1 MSKFLKFLVNLFLV
15 AAILVAGAILIP
27 PLAGINTVIVDSE
40 TMDTNLPMGSVT
52 YAKSADSASLAPG
65 DEILLDIGSAVN
77 AWKITEAADAEGNFT
92 CVDAMDE
99 TAGAEKMP
107 LPGSVL
113 KVAVMVPWIGYAVVA
128 VHSIEGIVILG
139 LLVLFVL
146 ILFILSEL
154 WKKTPDEE
162 EEEEEEEEA
171 RREEIPEEDIVSR
184 AQAEEELIRI
194 EPDTEAAPD
203 EEVPE
208 GGEEEAPKSSDEIF
222 AEISRDLEQAA
233 RTEED
238 EEDEETDSAPEI
250 TDEAEAE
257 PEAAE
262 ETAEAEE
269 TPLEETPEAEEDG
282 AVPEETAEEE
292 AAEAPEPDME
302 ASDAEE
308 TTDTEEVPEETGAD
322 DGEEPAA
329 EAEEE
334 DPYGGDFHVP
344 DYVPDEEEEA
354 RLAAEAAAAPVEEP
368 AEEEELPAEDDD
380 SFLPV
385 ERATLDELLEQVK
398 ESGEEPKMKKDG
410 STGIT
415 MIDFTDLI

>member
-92 CVDAMDE
+92 CVDAIDE

-154 WKKTPDEE
+154 WTKRKKRRKKRKRAGRRSRRKISSPTP
-162 EEEEEEEEA
+162 
-171 RREEIPEEDIVSR
+171 RRR
-184 AQAEEELIRI
+184 RN
-194 EPDTEAAPD
+194 
-203 EEVPE
+203 
-208 GGEEEAPKSSDEIF
+208 
-222 AEISRDLEQAA
+222 
-233 RTEED
+233 
-238 EEDEETDSAPEI
+238 
-250 TDEAEAE
+250 
-257 PEAAE
+257 
-262 ETAEAEE
+262 
-269 TPLEETPEAEEDG
+269 
-282 AVPEETAEEE
+282 
-292 AAEAPEPDME
+292 
-302 ASDAEE
+302 
-308 TTDTEEVPEETGAD
+308 
-322 DGEEPAA
+322 
-329 EAEEE
+329 
-334 DPYGGDFHVP
+334 
-344 DYVPDEEEEA
+344 
-354 RLAAEAAAAPVEEP
+354 
-368 AEEEELPAEDDD
+368 
-380 SFLPV
+380 
-385 ERATLDELLEQVK
+385 
-398 ESGEEPKMKKDG
+398 
-410 STGIT
+410 
-415 MIDFTDLI
+415 